1 MAYIINNKLECFM
14 FFLFASSYM
23 LGDKFVDG
31 RRIEPTEN
39 KGLIERKGTIKTIEV
54 FFFFF
59 WRQKKKGT
67 QVWQS
72 LSHAPRYSWV
82 SPWVPLARTGARKLR
97 TRTHHRLYW
106 FLGLSKIVI
115 TVLVRTQTWDVM
127 KPQQSPTSCITPAS
141 DKPLRL

>member
-59 WRQKKKGT
+59 WRQKKRGLKCDSHCPTPHGT
-67 QVWQS
+67 V
-72 LSHAPRYSWV
+72 
-82 SPWVPLARTGARKLR
+82 G
-97 TRTHHRLYW
+97 
-106 FLGLSKIVI
+106 
-115 TVLVRTQTWDVM
+115 
-127 KPQQSPTSCITPAS
+127 
-141 DKPLRL
+141 

>member
-1 MAYIINNKLECFM
+1 M

-59 WRQKKKGT
+59 
-67 QVWQS
+67 
-72 LSHAPRYSWV
+72 
-82 SPWVPLARTGARKLR
+82 
-97 TRTHHRLYW
+97 
-106 FLGLSKIVI
+106 
-115 TVLVRTQTWDVM
+115 
-127 KPQQSPTSCITPAS
+127 
-141 DKPLRL
+141 

>member
-1 MAYIINNKLECFM
+1 M

-59 WRQKKKGT
+59 GEKKKGDSSVT
-67 QVWQS
+67 VIV
-72 LSHAPRYSWV
+72 PRPTV
-82 SPWVPLARTGARKLR
+82 Q
-97 TRTHHRLYW
+97 
-106 FLGLSKIVI
+106 LG
-115 TVLVRTQTWDVM
+115 
-127 KPQQSPTSCITPAS
+127 KPMGTTSS
-141 DKPLRL
+141 N